1 MRGGP
6 SEQVNLRHVSPQA
19 LGIPQRALDE
29 AAAQA
34 TRTRGEAAPEV
45 ALSENQQTGSRR
57 GGFVA
62 FYAAQTTEVAPE
74 MPLPTSLEPGHPDKR
89 HYGVLTFTL
98 TEALSTYPWATYR
111 QLSQF
116 ILSRY
121 SSQYISNKPTP
132 VFTGS
137 TLDAVAFGDASEK
150 AVRQWAIVN
159 KDGRLEIPAG
169 RLGQV
174 TEGSILAIVPNPLAP
189 TEKSLGN
196 VEVSK
201 ATLFASELR
210 PIAHSSG
217 KTIALNDIPDGAY
230 ARLVRPAVQMRLRV
244 AQPTFTSK
252 SPDSR
257 KKVEAA
263 VSALRARQ
271 PGAVKIDWQSAGK
284 PADVRLHEEDG
295 QLWLLPASGALVK
308 KGNEKTPSIATSH
321 DTKKLADL
329 LSDSLSRIGKALNLI
344 RLAEQM
350 PRTLS
355 DNVEIKIEH
364 LPRTAKGKARDL
376 TSSANTRLQAGDQ
389 IGFVIA
395 NKSRT
400 PVDVTILYVDSEFG
414 IDALFPRGENN
425 RIEPGGVLRTGP
437 GGVSPIELNDTT
449 VGTERLI
456 VIASTATEQ
465 GERSDYSYLAQP
477 RLART
482 RSVESPTSMIQEL
495 LDEAAFGVATRGGS
509 RARSEQSL
517 MRVFTW
523 EVTRR

>member
-1 MRGGP
+1 
-6 SEQVNLRHVSPQA
+6 
-19 LGIPQRALDE
+19 
-29 AAAQA
+29 
-34 TRTRGEAAPEV
+34 
-45 ALSENQQTGSRR
+45 
-57 GGFVA
+57 
-62 FYAAQTTEVAPE
+62 
-74 MPLPTSLEPGHPDKR
+74 
-89 HYGVLTFTL
+89 
-98 TEALSTYPWATYR
+98 
-111 QLSQF
+111 
-116 ILSRY
+116 
-121 SSQYISNKPTP
+121 
-132 VFTGS
+132 
-137 TLDAVAFGDASEK
+137 
-150 AVRQWAIVN
+150 
-159 KDGRLEIPAG
+159 
-169 RLGQV
+169 
-174 TEGSILAIVPNPLAP
+174 
-189 TEKSLGN
+189 
-196 VEVSK
+196 
-201 ATLFASELR
+201 
-210 PIAHSSG
+210 
-217 KTIALNDIPDGAY
+217 
-230 ARLVRPAVQMRLRV
+230 V